1 MSFSEPFIRR
11 PIATSLLA
19 AALLLSGSA
28 AFRFLPVG
36 PLPRVDFPTLNVN
49 GGLPGASPETMASAV
64 ATPLERRFGRIAGI
78 TEITSTSTLGSTS
91 ISLQFDLDRNI
102 DSAARDV
109 QAAINAAGGELP
121 ANLPSRPNYRKAN
134 PSDAPILV
142 LAATSDTIPLSEI
155 YDSANSI
162 LAQKISQVPGVGQV
176 FVGGGQQPAVR
187 IQVDPVALAGVGL
200 SLEDVRAVIGRINVN
215 IPKGN
220 LNGPLTASTIDA
232 NDQLF
237 KAAAYRS
244 LIIATRDGAPVR
256 LSDIATVIDAVE
268 NNRVAAWTD
277 GRRSIL
283 IIIRRQP
290 GANILDTLDRI
301 KSLLPVLSQSL
312 SPAISISIVTDR
324 AQTIRASVAE
334 VERTLLV
341 TFCLVVLVVFLFL
354 RDLRA
359 TVIPAVAVPLSLIGT
374 LGAMYLLDY
383 SIDNLSLM
391 ALTISTG
398 FVVDDAIVM
407 IENISRY
414 IEQGEDVFHAALKGA
429 RQIGFTIVSITLS
442 LLAVF
447 IPILMMGG
455 IIGRLFREFAVTLS
469 IAVAIS
475 ALVSL
480 TVTPMMCAKFLRPE
494 HSRQHGRL
502 YLLSERFFSGMLGG
516 YQRGLKWVLRHQLV
530 MLLATLTTLVL
541 TICLYVIVPKGFF
554 PQQDTGNLIGF
565 SEAAQDI
572 SFTAMKERQQAVD
585 AIVRADPDVLHVNSF
600 TGGGGG
606 STSNTGFLFIQLKS
620 LPARKATADEVINR
634 LRPKLAGVE
643 GISLF
648 LQAVQDVR
656 VGGRGSRSQYQYT
669 LQDANLDELLHWAPL
684 LQEKLKTLPQLKD
697 VATDQQVTGLQTTLQ
712 IDRDTAARLG
722 ISAQA
727 IDDTL
732 YDAFGQRQVS
742 TTYTQLNQYRVILEV
757 KPEFQRNPDGLK
769 YLYVRSSTGEQVP
782 LSSFTSY
789 QPGITSLSV
798 NHQGQFPAI
807 TLSFNL
813 SPGVALG
820 DAVQSISRAERQIG
834 LPASVRASFQGTAQA
849 FQASLSTMPFLILFA
864 LIAVYI
870 VLGVLYE
877 SYVHPITI
885 LSTLPS
891 AGVGALLALL
901 AWKMEL
907 SIIALIGIILL
918 IGIVKK
924 NAIMMIDFALEAERK
939 DGMKPEES
947 IYQACLLRFRPIM
960 MTTLAAMFGGLPLA
974 LGSGTGSELRRPL
987 GIAIV
992 GGLLFSQLLTL
1003 YTTPVIYLYME
1014 RFAQR
1019 FRKRAPW
1026 KQAGAIQAG

>member
-1 MSFSEPFIRR
+1 
-11 PIATSLLA
+11 
-19 AALLLSGSA
+19 
-28 AFRFLPVG
+28 
-36 PLPRVDFPTLNVN
+36 
-49 GGLPGASPETMASAV
+49 
-64 ATPLERRFGRIAGI
+64 
-78 TEITSTSTLGSTS
+78 
-91 ISLQFDLDRNI
+91 
-102 DSAARDV
+102 
-109 QAAINAAGGELP
+109 
-121 ANLPSRPNYRKAN
+121 
-134 PSDAPILV
+134 
-142 LAATSDTIPLSEI
+142 
-155 YDSANSI
+155 
-162 LAQKISQVPGVGQV
+162 
-176 FVGGGQQPAVR
+176 
-187 IQVDPVALAGVGL
+187 
-200 SLEDVRAVIGRINVN
+200 
-215 IPKGN
+215 
-220 LNGPLTASTIDA
+220 
-232 NDQLF
+232 
-237 KAAAYRS
+237 

-256 LSDIATVIDAVE
+256 LGDVATVIDAVE

-301 KSLLPVLSQSL
+301 KSLLPVLTQSL

-407 IENISRY
+407 IENIARY
-414 IEQGEDVFHAALKGA
+414 IEKGEDVFQATLKGA

-494 HSRQHGRL
+494 RDRKHGRL

-516 YQRGLKWVLRHQLV
+516 YERGLKWVLRHQRV
-530 MLLATLTTLVL
+530 MLAATLATVGLTV
-541 TICLYVIVPKGFF
+541 CLYVIVPKGFF

-585 AIVRADPDVLHVNSF
+585 AVVRADPDVLHVNSF
-600 TGGGGG
+600 IGGGGG
-606 STSNTGFLFIQLKS
+606 STSNTGFLFLQLK
-620 LPARKATADEVINR
+620 PYPDRKTTADGVINR
-634 LRPKLAGVE
+634 LRPKLARVE
-643 GISLF
+643 GISLV

-656 VGGRGSRSQYQYT
+656 MGGRGSRSQYQYT

-684 LQEKLKTLPQLKD
+684 VQEKLKTLPELKD
-697 VATDQQVTGLQTTLQ
+697 VATDQQVTGLQATLQ

-757 KPEFQRNPDGLK
+757 KPEFQRNPDGLN
-769 YLYVRSSTGEQVP
+769 YLYVRSSSGEQVP
-782 LSSFTSY
+782 LSAFTSY

-820 DAVQSISRAERQIG
+820 DAVQSISRAEQQIG
-834 LPASVRASFQGTAQA
+834 LPTSVHASFQGTAQA
-849 FQASLSTMPFLILFA
+849 FQASLSSEPLLILFA
-864 LIAVYI
+864 LLAVYI

-939 DGMKPEES
+939 EGMKPEES

-974 LGSGTGSELRRPL
+974 IGSGTGSELRRPL

-1019 FRKRAPW
+1019 FRKRPPLKEA
-1026 KQAGAIQAG
+1026 AGAIQPG